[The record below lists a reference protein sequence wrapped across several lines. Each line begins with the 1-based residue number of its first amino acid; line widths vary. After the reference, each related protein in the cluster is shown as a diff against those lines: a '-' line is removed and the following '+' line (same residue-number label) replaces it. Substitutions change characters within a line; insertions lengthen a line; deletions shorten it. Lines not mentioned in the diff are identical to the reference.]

1 MNGEFSMVRRWVLVG
16 LLALAAGCDSRG
28 DTTPEPPAGDA
39 LAQVRAAA
47 AKTAGVPAHVTLSV
61 PNVEVAGDT
70 DPAGKALTLTVTTS
84 ADGETTES
92 RVRVVRDEAWM
103 TIAKSALPNL
113 DPKKFI
119 RFPASDFAKASL
131 VHLGDPFDP
140 AGLKGLSA
148 AMTAATPTGGGAY
161 TGKLNLTEA
170 PAGVSR
176 GLLPATAEQL
186 RGNGGVSQSVPYSAS
201 VDPQGYLTSLTV
213 TLPTYA
219 STAEFSDFGKP
230 VEVEKPGAAE
240 VTEVPDG
247 VRRLLAGQ

>member
-1 MNGEFSMVRRWVLVG
+1 MVRRWMLVG
-16 LLALAAGCDSRG
+16 LLALAAGCDSGG
-28 DTTPEPPAGDA
+28 DAAPEPPAGDV

-47 AKTAGVPAHVTLSV
+47 AKTAGMPAHVTLSA
-61 PNVEVAGDT
+61 PNVEVTGDT
-70 DPAGKALTLTVTTS
+70 DPVGKALTLAVTTG

-92 RVRVVRDEAWM
+92 RVRVVGEDAWM
-103 TIAKSALPNL
+103 TIPKSALPNL
-113 DPKKFI
+113 DPTKFI
-119 RFPASDFAKASL
+119 RFPAAQFAKASA

-148 AMTAATPTGGGAY
+148 AMTDATRTGEGAY

-176 GLLPATAEQL
+176 GLLPATTEQL
-186 RGNGGVSQSVPYSAS
+186 QGNGGVSQSVPYEAS
-201 VDPQGYLTSLTV
+201 VDAQGHLTSLRV

-219 STAEFSDFGKP
+219 STATFSDFGKP
-230 VEVEKPGAAE
+230 VKVDRPGAAE

-247 VRRLLAGQ
+247 VRRLLAGTG

>member
-1 MNGEFSMVRRWVLVG
+1 MVRRWMLVG
-16 LLALAAGCDSRG
+16 LLALAAGCDSGG
-28 DTTPEPPAGDA
+28 DVSPEPPAGDV

-47 AKTAGVPAHVTLSV
+47 AKTAGAPAHVTLTA
-61 PNVEVAGDT
+61 PNVEVVGDT
-70 DPAGKALTLTVTTS
+70 DSAGKALTLAVTTR

-92 RVRVVRDEAWM
+92 KVRVVGEDAWM

-119 RFPASDFAKASL
+119 RFPASQFAKASL

-148 AMTAATPTGGGAY
+148 AMTDATRTGEGAY

-176 GLLPATAEQL
+176 GLLPATTEQL
-186 RGNGGVSQSVPYSAS
+186 QGNGGGSQSVPYEAS
-201 VDPQGYLTSLTV
+201 VDAQGYLTSLTV
-213 TLPTYA
+213 MLSTYA
-219 STAEFSDFGKP
+219 STAKFSDFGKP
-230 VEVEKPGAAE
+230 VKIGRPSAAE
-240 VTEVPDG
+240 VTEVPEG
-247 VRRLLAGQ
+247 VRRLLAGTG